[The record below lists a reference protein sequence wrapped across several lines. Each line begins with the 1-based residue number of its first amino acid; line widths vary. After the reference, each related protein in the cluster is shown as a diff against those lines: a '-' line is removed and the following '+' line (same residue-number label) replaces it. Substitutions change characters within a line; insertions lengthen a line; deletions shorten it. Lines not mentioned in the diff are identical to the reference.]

1 MTKNDVVQILKTLSL
16 SPNKK
21 LGQNFLIDENN
32 VRRIVDAAVITPEDR
47 IVEIGPG
54 LGALTVFLAKAAKEL
69 TCIEIDAGYAAY
81 LGNHFAAVP
90 NVRIVHE
97 DFLRMQEYPP
107 CDAVVSNL
115 PYYCASEILFTIAQ
129 KIAPSRICAM
139 MQKEM
144 AERITAPAGSDA
156 YGAMT
161 VSLSYYYSPKLLFN
175 VPASAFFPKPDVVS
189 TVILFNRVDRME
201 LSRDQIPLF
210 HSLVKSAFWGRR
222 KTIVKALSSSPHMNL
237 DRDLVRGSVEAAGIP
252 AEARGETLTL
262 DDYIRLTKQIY
273 SRTGTDAFS
282 AKPD

>member
-1 MTKNDVVQILKTLSL
+1 MTKTDALRVLKSLSL

-21 LGQNFLIDENN
+21 LGQNFLVDENN
-32 VRRIVDAAVITPEDR
+32 VRKIVEAAVISPDER

-54 LGALTVFLAKAAKEL
+54 LGALSEFLAPACRDL

-81 LGNHFAAVP
+81 LAGHFQPRP
-90 NVRIVHE
+90 NVHILHE
-97 DFLRMQEYPP
+97 DFLKMESYPA

-115 PYYCASEILFTIAQ
+115 PYYCASEILFTVAQ
-129 KIAPSRICAM
+129 KMAPQRICAM

-144 AERITAPAGSDA
+144 AERISAKAGTDS

-161 VSLSYYYSPKLLFN
+161 VSLSYYYEPKPLFN
-175 VPASAFFPKPDVVS
+175 VPPTAFFPQPDVIS
-189 TVILFNRVDRME
+189 SVILFNRVDRSD
-201 LSRDQIPLF
+201 LSGDQMHLF

-222 KTIVKALSSSPHMNL
+222 KTIVKALSSSPHL
-237 DRDLVRGSVEAAGIP
+237 DIAKTLIRDSLDAAGIA

-262 DDYIRLTKQIY
+262 DEYIRLTKKIY
-273 SRTGTDAFS
+273 ERTLNDAFT

>member
-1 MTKNDVVQILKTLSL
+1 MTKTDALRILKSLSL

-32 VRRIVDAAVITPEDR
+32 VRKIVEAAVVSPSER

-54 LGALTVFLAKAAKEL
+54 LGALTGFLAPACRDL

-81 LGNHFAAVP
+81 LAGHFEP
-90 NVRIVHE
+90 QQNVHILHE
-97 DFLRMQEYPP
+97 DFLKMESYPC

-115 PYYCASEILFTIAQ
+115 PYYCASEILFTVAQ
-129 KIAPSRICAM
+129 KMAPLRICAM

-144 AERITAPAGSDA
+144 AERIIAKAGTDS

-161 VSLSYYYSPKLLFN
+161 VSLSYYYQAKMLFN
-175 VPASAFFPKPDVVS
+175 VPPTAFFPQPDVIS
-189 TVILFNRVDRME
+189 TVILFNRVDRSD
-201 LSRDQIPLF
+201 LSCDQMNLF

-222 KTIVKALSSSPHMNL
+222 KTIVKALSSSPHL
-237 DRDLVRGSVEAAGIP
+237 DIAKTLIRDSLDASGIA

-262 DDYIRLTKQIY
+262 DEYIRLTKMIY
-273 SRTGTDAFS
+273 ERTLNDAIT

>member
-1 MTKNDVVQILKTLSL
+1 MTKNEVVQILKTLSL

-32 VRRIVDAAVITPEDR
+32 VRRIIDAAVITSDDR
-47 IVEIGPG
+47 VVEIGPG
-54 LGALTVFLAKAAKEL
+54 LGALTAFLAKSAKEL

-81 LGNHFAAVP
+81 LGNHFSSVP
-90 NVRIVHE
+90 NVRILHE
-97 DFLRMQEYPP
+97 DFLKLADYPS

-129 KIAPSRICAM
+129 KIGPSRICAM

-144 AERITAPAGSDA
+144 AERITAPAGSEA

-161 VSLSYYYSPKLLFN
+161 VSLSYYYEPKLLFN

-189 TVILFNRVDRME
+189 TVILFNRVDRKE
-201 LSRDQIPLF
+201 LSRDQIQLF

-237 DRDLVRGSVEAAGIP
+237 DRPLIRDAVEAAGIP

-273 SRTGTDAFS
+273 SRTDPDALS
-282 AKPD
+282 AQPD